1 MIDLHCHSTCS
12 DGTDTP
18 ETLAALA
25 DEAGLTALALTDHD
39 TVAGLPR
46 LMACQPTTRCRL
58 LPGIE
63 LSCRFLGSE
72 MHVLGLLFDPLD
84 AQLLERVEA
93 LRVRRIARN
102 TALLDR
108 LRTLGVPLE
117 WEDVLALAPGDQ
129 VSRAHFARALVK
141 KGIVC
146 KPQDAFHRYIG
157 EGAPA
162 YVPFK
167 DLTPGD
173 AAGWIREAGGVALV
187 AHPGRTSRRLFP
199 WDGAMKDLK
208 AQGFVGFEARYS
220 DYGPAEQA
228 YFEAL
233 ARDLDM
239 LPSGGS
245 DYHGAFKPGIRLG
258 VGRGDLEVPDAW
270 LENLEAAARCGR

>member
-1 MIDLHCHSTCS
+1 MIDLHCHSAFS

-46 LMACQPTTRCRL
+46 FLACQPHTRCRL
-58 LPGIE
+58 LAGIE

-72 MHVLGLLFDPLD
+72 LHVLGLLFDPTD
-84 AQLLERVEA
+84 PGLLERVEA

-102 TALLDR
+102 TELLAR
-108 LRTLGVPLE
+108 LQALGVPLA
-117 WEDVLALAPGDQ
+117 WEEVTALAPGDQ

-167 DLTPGD
+167 DLTPAD
-173 AAGWIREAGGVALV
+173 AAAWIREAGGVALV

-199 WDGAMKDLK
+199 WDGAMEDLRD
-208 AQGFVGFEARYS
+208 QGFAGFEARYS
-220 DYGPAEQA
+220 DYGPTEQA

-233 ARDLDM
+233 AQRLGM

-245 DYHGAFKPGIRLG
+245 DYHGAFKPGIQLG
-258 VGRGDLEVPDAW
+258 IGRGELAVPDAW
-270 LENLEAAARCGR
+270 LDNLEEAARRGR